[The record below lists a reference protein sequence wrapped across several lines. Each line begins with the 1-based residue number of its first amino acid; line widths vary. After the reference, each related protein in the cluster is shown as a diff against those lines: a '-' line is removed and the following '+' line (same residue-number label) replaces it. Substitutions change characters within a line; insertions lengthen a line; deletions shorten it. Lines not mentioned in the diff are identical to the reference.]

1 MTKIFIS
8 YSWDSPEHKD
18 WVFFEIAE
26 KLRGDGLECVSDH
39 HVGFQEQRWTNW
51 MEDQGL
57 RTKFFWTR
65 AVKISD
71 SLSFGK
77 QRIRDVYTTG

>member
-26 KLRGDGLECVSDH
+26 KLRKDGLEP
-39 HVGFQEQRWTNW
+39 
-51 MEDQGL
+51 
-57 RTKFFWTR
+57 
-65 AVKISD
+65 
-71 SLSFGK
+71 
-77 QRIRDVYTTG
+77 